1 MGNVVGVG
9 GEARQDSKRELSKQ
23 PNPYPASAGP
33 GWKSLG
39 GLQLAIGRLQLTPS
53 SVLLSLYK

>member
-1 MGNVVGVG
+1 MEDIVGVG
-9 GEARQDSKRELSKQ
+9 GEARQDSKMEASEQ
-23 PNPYPASAGP
+23 PSPYPAGS

-53 SVLLSLYK
+53 SVLFLLYK